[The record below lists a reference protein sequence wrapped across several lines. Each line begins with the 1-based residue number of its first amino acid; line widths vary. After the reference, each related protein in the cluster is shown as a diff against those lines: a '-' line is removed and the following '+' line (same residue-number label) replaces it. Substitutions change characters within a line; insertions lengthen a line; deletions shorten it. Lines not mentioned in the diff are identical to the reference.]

1 MKHYTRFRAYKLG
14 EKGASFSLSVD
25 QYFVLVEARY
35 NEVNKQHI
43 KYEMRLSG
51 VDHIDVL
58 HITSW
63 DEDHCKLTELED
75 IINDL
80 KPSVIECP
88 GYSPHTFTGIMS
100 LSIVTKS
107 ASQVIRITPSLIMN
121 QDFTRLFGQDLFFGP
136 NDISDNTNSNNKSTI
151 KLFRIGSFQVLSLGD
166 CEDEAIAKKL
176 MQNDIITNEVDVL
189 ILAHHG
195 ADNGFTST
203 DFLKAVNPKVAI
215 CACDWDNMYSHPS
228 PAVRSMLSNLNIKYY
243 STKAGDI
250 IAQSIDK
257 YKFKVSNYISNNEKK
272 ESVEVF
278 SNKTFYTID

>member
-1 MKHYTRFRAYKLG
+1 MKHYTRFRAYQLG

-25 QYFVLVEARY
+25 QYFILVEARY

-63 DEDHCKLTELED
+63 DEDHCKSTELED

-80 KPSVIECP
+80 KPLVIECP
-88 GYSPHTFTGIMS
+88 GYCPHTITGLRS
-100 LSIVTKS
+100 LSIITNS
-107 ASQVIRITPSLIMN
+107 SCQVIRVNPTLVRN
-121 QDFTRLFGQDLFFGP
+121 QTFTRLLGYDLFFGP
-136 NDISDNTNSNNKSTI
+136 DNIADGTSSNNKSTI
-151 KLFRIGSFQVLSLGD
+151 KLFRVGSFQILSLGD
-166 CEDEAIAKKL
+166 CEDETIAGRL
-176 MQNDIITNEVDVL
+176 MQNDIIANEVDVL

-203 DFLKAVNPKVAI
+203 DFLKTVNPKVAI
-215 CACDWDNMYSHPS
+215 CACDWDNMYSHPAPS
-228 PAVRSMLSNLNIKYY
+228 VRSMLTNLNIKYY

-257 YKFKVSNYISNNEKK
+257 YKYKVSNYISNNEKK

-278 SNKTFYTID
+278 SNKTFYTLD

>member
-1 MKHYTRFRAYKLG
+1 MKHYTRFRAYQLG

-25 QYFVLVEARY
+25 RYFILIEARY

-63 DEDHCKLTELED
+63 DEDHCKSTELED

-80 KPSVIECP
+80 KPSVIEYP
-88 GYSPHTFTGIMS
+88 GYSPHTYMGIRS
-100 LSIVTKS
+100 LSIITKS
-107 ASQVIRITPSLIMN
+107 ASHVIRITPNLIIN
-121 QDFTRLFGQDLFFGP
+121 QDFTLLFGHDLFFGP
-136 NDISDNTNSNNKSTI
+136 NDISGNTNSNNKSTI

-176 MQNDIITNEVDVL
+176 MQNDIITNEIDVL

-203 DFLKAVNPKVAI
+203 EFLKAVNPKVAI
-215 CACDWDNMYSHPS
+215 CACDWDNMYSHPA
-228 PAVRSMLSNLNIKYY
+228 PAVRSMLTNLNIKYY

-278 SNKTFYTID
+278 SNKTYYTYD

>member
-25 QYFVLVEARY
+25 KYFILVEARY

-51 VDHIDVL
+51 VDHINVL

-63 DEDHCKLTELED
+63 DEDHCKSTELED

-88 GYSPHTFTGIMS
+88 GYRPHTNTGLIS
-100 LSIVTKS
+100 LSIIAKS
-107 ASQVIRITPSLIMN
+107 ASKVIRITPNLIMN
-121 QDFTRLFGQDLFFGP
+121 QNFTRLFGHDLFFGP
-136 NDISDNTNSNNKSTI
+136 NDISDHTNSNKKSTI

-166 CEDEAIAKKL
+166 CEDEAIANKL
-176 MQNDIITNEVDVL
+176 IQNDIITNEVDVL

-203 DFLKAVNPKVAI
+203 KFLKAVNPKVAI

-228 PAVRSMLSNLNIKYY
+228 EAVLSMLSNLNIKYY

-257 YKFKVSNYISNNEKK
+257 YKFKVSNYISDNEKK
-272 ESVEVF
+272 ESVKAF
-278 SNKTFYTID
+278 SNKTFYTLD